1 MFSFQED
8 VLSPVR
14 IKVIGV
20 GGAGCNAV
28 NTMITSGL
36 ARVDFI
42 SANTDLQ
49 ALDRSRAAY
58 KVQLGPERTR
68 GLGAGARPEIG
79 KESALESKDQ
89 IRECLEGADMVF
101 VTAGMGGGTGTGA
114 APIVASI
121 ARELGIL
128 TVGVVTKPFSYEGH
142 RRMSHAD
149 EGIRDL
155 RRHVDTLL
163 VIPNQRLL
171 GIVDKATPLLEA
183 FKVADDVLRQAIQ
196 GIADVITT
204 TGHVNVDFADV
215 RTVMSHTGRAVMGMG
230 VSRGTNRAIEAAQK
244 AICSP
249 LLEEGSVEGARGV
262 LLNITGGPNM
272 SLHEIEEAASI
283 IQQTADPEANI
294 IVGQV
299 INPDMGDDLVVTVI
313 ATGFEREESPSSQY
327 RTELVLR
334 WQRGRT
340 RISIAPRTCGGRE
353 SRMTPWYGWR
363 WLRTMNGMCRRFF
376 VNRRTN
382 HRDAVGHG
390 CIGYYCTGVRFCTR
404 RSAAFF
410 RHARSCRNG
419 DSRCWS
425 AGPGRR
431 RARARMAVVR
441 ETSAWD

>member
-14 IKVIGV
+14 IKVIGI
-20 GGAGCNAV
+20 GGAGCNAI

-36 ARVDFI
+36 SRVDFI
-42 SANTDLQ
+42 ASNTDLQ
-49 ALDRSRAAY
+49 ALDRSLSPY
-58 KVQLGPERTR
+58 KIQLGPDRTR
-68 GLGAGARPEIG
+68 GLGAGAKPEIG
-79 KESALESKDQ
+79 RDAALESREH
-89 IRECLEGADMVF
+89 IRECIDGADMVF

-121 ARELGIL
+121 AREMGIL
-128 TVGVVTKPFSYEGH
+128 TVGVVTKPFQYEGQ
-142 RRMSHAD
+142 RRHKHAE
-149 EGIRDL
+149 EGIREL

-230 VSRGTNRAIEAAQK
+230 VAQGPNRAIEAAQK
-244 AICSP
+244 AMCSP

-262 LLNITGGPNM
+262 LLNITGGPSM

-299 INPDMGDDLVVTVI
+299 INPDIGEELIITVI
-313 ATGFEREESPSSQY
+313 ATGFERDESPAAAG
-327 RTELVLR
+327 TEAERAQNRLAKPIQPVLA
-334 WQRGRT
+334 GVVA
-340 RISIAPRTCGGRE
+340 SIGAERPVKDLDRPTFLRRMSEARE
-353 SRMTPWYGWR
+353 SADRAALTAEDEWDVPTF
-363 WLRTMNGMCRRFF
+363 LRKQT
-376 VNRRTN
+376 
-382 HRDAVGHG
+382 D
-390 CIGYYCTGVRFCTR
+390 
-404 RSAAFF
+404 
-410 RHARSCRNG
+410 
-419 DSRCWS
+419 
-425 AGPGRR
+425 
-431 RARARMAVVR
+431 
-441 ETSAWD
+441 

>member
-28 NTMITSGL
+28 NTMIASGL

-42 SANTDLQ
+42 SSNTDLQ

-215 RTVMSHTGRAVMGMG
+215 RTIMSHTGRAVMGMG

-313 ATGFEREESPSSQY
+313 ATGFEREEHPMPVTASA
-327 RTELVLR
+327 
-334 WQRGRT
+334 GRT
-340 RISIAPRTCGGRE
+340 GRTTQPV
-353 SRMTPWYGWR
+353 S
-363 WLRTMNGMCRRFF
+363 NG
-376 VNRRTN
+376 VGV
-382 HRDAVGHG
+382 AVAERPHKDLDRPA
-390 CIGYYCTGVRFCTR
+390 YL
-404 RSAAFF
+404 
-410 RHARSCRNG
+410 
-419 DSRCWS
+419 
-425 AGPGRR
+425 R
-431 RARARMAVVR
+431 RAGESHDPMVRVAVVADD
-441 ETSAWD
+441 EWDVPTFLRKQAD

>member
-8 VLSPVR
+8 MLSPVR
-14 IKVIGV
+14 IKVIGI
-20 GGAGCNAV
+20 GGAGCNAI

-42 SANTDLQ
+42 AGNTDLQ
-49 ALDRSRAAY
+49 ALDRSLAPY
-58 KVQLGPERTR
+58 KIQLGPERTR
-68 GLGAGARPEIG
+68 GLGAGAKPEIG
-79 KESALESKDQ
+79 RDAALESKEH

-121 ARELGIL
+121 AREMGIL
-128 TVGVVTKPFSYEGH
+128 TVGVVTKPFQYEGQ
-142 RRMSHAD
+142 RRHKHAE

-171 GIVDKATPLLEA
+171 GIVDKSTPLLEA

-230 VSRGTNRAIEAAQK
+230 VSYGPNRAIEAAQK
-244 AICSP
+244 AMCSP
-249 LLEEGSVEGARGV
+249 LLEEGSVEGACGV
-262 LLNITGGPNM
+262 LLNITGGPSM

-299 INPDMGDDLVVTVI
+299 INPDMGEELIITVI
-313 ATGFEREESPSSQY
+313 ATGFEREEDTTAVAIGADRGVSRPAKPVPSALASMGASLAAD
-327 RTELVLR
+327 RPIKDLDRPTFLR
-334 WQRGRT
+334 RMNDV
-340 RISIAPRTCGGRE
+340 RE
-353 SRMTPWYGWR
+353 SMDRTVMTAEDEWDVPTF
-363 WLRTMNGMCRRFF
+363 LRKQT
-376 VNRRTN
+376 
-382 HRDAVGHG
+382 D
-390 CIGYYCTGVRFCTR
+390 
-404 RSAAFF
+404 
-410 RHARSCRNG
+410 
-419 DSRCWS
+419 
-425 AGPGRR
+425 
-431 RARARMAVVR
+431 
-441 ETSAWD
+441 

>member
-1 MFSFQED
+1 MFSFEED
-8 VLSPVR
+8 VVSPVR

-20 GGAGCNAV
+20 GGAGCNAL
-28 NTMITSGL
+28 NTMIMSGL

-42 SANTDLQ
+42 AANTDLQ
-49 ALDRSRAAY
+49 ALDRSRASY

-68 GLGAGARPEIG
+68 GLGAGAKPEVG
-79 KESALESKDQ
+79 KDSALESKDQ

-142 RRMSHAD
+142 RRMVHAD

-171 GIVDKATPLLEA
+171 GIVDKTTPLLEA

-230 VSRGTNRAIEAAQK
+230 VARGTNRAIEAAQK

-272 SLHEIEEAASI
+272 SLHEIEEAATI
-283 IQQTADPEANI
+283 VQQTADPDANI

-313 ATGFEREESPSSQY
+313 ATGFEWEGQPAQVPLAAAR
-327 RTELVLR
+327 
-334 WQRGRT
+334 
-340 RISIAPRTCGGRE
+340 APRTGQHPVAGAGQAMGERSYAERPFKDLDRPTFLRRMGDGRE
-353 SRMTPWYGWR
+353 QMERAAAVTDDEWDVPTF
-363 WLRTMNGMCRRFF
+363 LRKQA
-376 VNRRTN
+376 
-382 HRDAVGHG
+382 D
-390 CIGYYCTGVRFCTR
+390 
-404 RSAAFF
+404 
-410 RHARSCRNG
+410 
-419 DSRCWS
+419 
-425 AGPGRR
+425 
-431 RARARMAVVR
+431 
-441 ETSAWD
+441 

>member
-1 MFSFQED
+1 
-8 VLSPVR
+8 
-14 IKVIGV
+14 
-20 GGAGCNAV
+20 
-28 NTMITSGL
+28 
-36 ARVDFI
+36 
-42 SANTDLQ
+42 
-49 ALDRSRAAY
+49 
-58 KVQLGPERTR
+58 
-68 GLGAGARPEIG
+68 
-79 KESALESKDQ
+79 
-89 IRECLEGADMVF
+89 MVF

-142 RRMSHAD
+142 RRMTHAD

-283 IQQTADPEANI
+283 IQQAADPEANI

-313 ATGFEREESPSSQY
+313 ATGFERDDQPTPVGVAAA
-327 RTELVLR
+327 RP
-334 WQRGRT
+334 
-340 RISIAPRTCGGRE
+340 A
-353 SRMTPWYGWR
+353 RMTQSGLALGAAVADRPHKDLDRPTY
-363 WLRTMNGMCRRFF
+363 LRRMGEQ
-376 VNRRTN
+376 
-382 HRDAVGHG
+382 RDA
-390 CIGYYCTGVRFCTR
+390 IERL
-404 RSAAFF
+404 
-410 RHARSCRNG
+410 
-419 DSRCWS
+419 
-425 AGPGRR
+425 
-431 RARARMAVVR
+431 AVSTDD
-441 ETSAWD
+441 EWDVPTFLRKQTD

>member
-1 MFSFQED
+1 LREADVRTADFIKGGVLMFSFEED
-8 VLSPVR
+8 VVSPVR

-20 GGAGCNAV
+20 GGAGCNAL
-28 NTMITSGL
+28 NTMIMSGL

-42 SANTDLQ
+42 AANTDLQ
-49 ALDRSRAAY
+49 ALDRSRASY

-68 GLGAGARPEIG
+68 GLGAGAKPEVG
-79 KESALESKDQ
+79 KDSALESKDQ

-142 RRMSHAD
+142 RRMVHAD

-230 VSRGTNRAIEAAQK
+230 VARGTNRAIEAAQK

-272 SLHEIEEAASI
+272 SLHEIEEAATI
-283 IQQTADPEANI
+283 VQQTVDPEANI

-313 ATGFEREESPSSQY
+313 ATGFDWEGPSSQVPVAAA
-327 RTELVLR
+327 RTSRTGQQAMAGAGQMAGERSYGERPFKDLDRPTFLR
-334 WQRGRT
+334 MGE
-340 RISIAPRTCGGRE
+340 G
-353 SRMTPWYGWR
+353 
-363 WLRTMNGMCRRFF
+363 
-376 VNRRTN
+376 
-382 HRDAVGHG
+382 RDA
-390 CIGYYCTGVRFCTR
+390 TERT
-404 RSAAFF
+404 AAVT
-410 RHARSCRNG
+410 
-419 DSRCWS
+419 DD
-425 AGPGRR
+425 
-431 RARARMAVVR
+431 
-441 ETSAWD
+441 EWDVPTFLRKQAD

>member
-14 IKVIGV
+14 IKVVGI
-20 GGAGCNAV
+20 GGAGCNAI

-36 ARVDFI
+36 SRVDFI
-42 SANTDLQ
+42 ASNTDLQ
-49 ALDRSRAAY
+49 ALDRSLASY
-58 KVQLGPERTR
+58 KIQLGPDRTR
-68 GLGAGARPEIG
+68 GLGAGAKPEIG
-79 KESALESKDQ
+79 RDAALESREH
-89 IRECLEGADMVF
+89 IRECIDGADMVF

-121 ARELGIL
+121 AREMGIL
-128 TVGVVTKPFSYEGH
+128 TVAVVTKPFQYEGQ
-142 RRMSHAD
+142 RRHKHAE
-149 EGIRDL
+149 EGIREL

-171 GIVDKATPLLEA
+171 GIVDKSTPLLEA

-230 VSRGTNRAIEAAQK
+230 VAQGPNRAIEAAQK
-244 AICSP
+244 AMCSP

-262 LLNITGGPNM
+262 LLNITGGPSM

-299 INPDMGDDLVVTVI
+299 INPDIGEELIITVI
-313 ATGFEREESPSSQY
+313 ATGFERDENQ
-327 RTELVLR
+327 V
-334 WQRGRT
+334 
-340 RISIAPRTCGGRE
+340 
-353 SRMTPWYGWR
+353 
-363 WLRTMNGMCRRFF
+363 
-376 VNRRTN
+376 
-382 HRDAVGHG
+382 AVGTETDRG
-390 CIGYYCTGVRFCTR
+390 QTR
-404 RSAAFF
+404 PSKPIQPVLASVVASLGGERPVKDLDRPTYLRRMSEARELADRAALT
-410 RHARSCRNG
+410 AE
-419 DSRCWS
+419 D
-425 AGPGRR
+425 
-431 RARARMAVVR
+431 
-441 ETSAWD
+441 EWDVPTFLRKQTD

>member
-8 VLSPVR
+8 CLSPVR

-42 SANTDLQ
+42 AANTDLQ

-68 GLGAGARPEIG
+68 GLGAGAKPEIG

-101 VTAGMGGGTGTGA
+101 ETAGMGGGTGTGA

-142 RRMSHAD
+142 RRMTHAD

-171 GIVDKATPLLEA
+171 GIVDKATPLLDA

-262 LLNITGGPNM
+262 LLNISGGPNM

-283 IQQTADPEANI
+283 IQQAADPEANI

-313 ATGFEREESPSSQY
+313 ATGFERDEQPMPVGVAAARSVRAAQPGS
-327 RTELVLR
+327 
-334 WQRGRT
+334 
-340 RISIAPRTCGGRE
+340 
-353 SRMTPWYGWR
+353 
-363 WLRTMNGMCRRFF
+363 
-376 VNRRTN
+376 
-382 HRDAVGHG
+382 HAVGAAVADRPHKDLDRPT
-390 CIGYYCTGVRFCTR
+390 YLR
-404 RSAAFF
+404 RLGDQREVIERLAVAA
-410 RHARSCRNG
+410 
-419 DSRCWS
+419 DD
-425 AGPGRR
+425 
-431 RARARMAVVR
+431 
-441 ETSAWD
+441 EWDVPTFLRKQTD

>member
-1 MFSFQED
+1 MFSFEED
-8 VLSPVR
+8 VVSPVR

-20 GGAGCNAV
+20 GGAGCNAL
-28 NTMITSGL
+28 NTMIMSGL

-42 SANTDLQ
+42 AANTDLQ
-49 ALDRSRAAY
+49 ALDRSRASY

-68 GLGAGARPEIG
+68 GLGAGAKPEVG
-79 KESALESKDQ
+79 KDSALESKDQ

-142 RRMSHAD
+142 RRMVHAD

-230 VSRGTNRAIEAAQK
+230 VARGTNRAIEAAQK

-272 SLHEIEEAASI
+272 SLHEIEEAATI
-283 IQQTADPEANI
+283 VQQTVDPEANI

-313 ATGFEREESPSSQY
+313 ATGFDWEGPSSQVPVAAA
-327 RTELVLR
+327 RTSRTGQQAMAGAGQMAGERSYSERPFKDLDRPTFLR
-334 WQRGRT
+334 
-340 RISIAPRTCGGRE
+340 
-353 SRMTPWYGWR
+353 RMGE
-363 WLRTMNGMCRRFF
+363 G
-376 VNRRTN
+376 
-382 HRDAVGHG
+382 RDA
-390 CIGYYCTGVRFCTR
+390 TERT
-404 RSAAFF
+404 AAVT
-410 RHARSCRNG
+410 
-419 DSRCWS
+419 DD
-425 AGPGRR
+425 
-431 RARARMAVVR
+431 
-441 ETSAWD
+441 EWDVPTFLRKQAD

>member
-8 VLSPVR
+8 ILSPVH

-28 NTMITSGL
+28 NTMIASGL

-42 SANTDLQ
+42 AANTDLQ

-68 GLGAGARPEIG
+68 GLGAGAKPEIG

-155 RRHVDTLL
+155 QRHVDTLL
-163 VIPNQRLL
+163 IIPNQRLL

-283 IQQTADPEANI
+283 IQQAADSEANI

-299 INPDMGDDLVVTVI
+299 INPDLGDDLVVTVI
-313 ATGFEREESPSSQY
+313 ATGFEREEQPTPVPVAAS
-327 RTELVLR
+327 RTARASHPVSNAVGTAMADRPHKDLDRPTYLR
-334 WQRGRT
+334 RMGEQ
-340 RISIAPRTCGGRE
+340 RE
-353 SRMTPWYGWR
+353 SMER
-363 WLRTMNGMCRRFF
+363 
-376 VNRRTN
+376 V
-382 HRDAVGHG
+382 
-390 CIGYYCTGVRFCTR
+390 
-404 RSAAFF
+404 
-410 RHARSCRNG
+410 
-419 DSRCWS
+419 
-425 AGPGRR
+425 
-431 RARARMAVVR
+431 AVVPDD
-441 ETSAWD
+441 EWDVPTFLRKQAD

>member
-1 MFSFQED
+1 MFSFQD
-8 VLSPVR
+8 DILSPVR
-14 IKVIGV
+14 IKVIGI
-20 GGAGCNAV
+20 GGAGCNAI

-42 SANTDLQ
+42 ASNTDLQ
-49 ALDRSRAAY
+49 ALDRSQAPY
-58 KVQLGPERTR
+58 KIQLGPERTR
-68 GLGAGARPEIG
+68 GLGAGAKPEIG
-79 KESALESKDQ
+79 RDAALESKEH

-121 ARELGIL
+121 AREMGIL
-128 TVGVVTKPFSYEGH
+128 TVGVVTKPFQYEGQ
-142 RRMSHAD
+142 RRHKHAE

-163 VIPNQRLL
+163 IIPNQRLL
-171 GIVDKATPLLEA
+171 GIVDKSTPLLEA

-230 VSRGTNRAIEAAQK
+230 VSYGPNRAIEAAQK
-244 AICSP
+244 AMCSP

-262 LLNITGGPNM
+262 LLNITGGPSM

-299 INPDMGDDLVVTVI
+299 INPDMGEELIITVI
-313 ATGFEREESPSSQY
+313 ATGFEREEDSAATTIGADRGMGRPAKPVPS
-327 RTELVLR
+327 VLAGMGASLGVDR
-334 WQRGRT
+334 PMKDLDRPAFLR
-340 RISIAPRTCGGRE
+340 RMNDVRE
-353 SRMTPWYGWR
+353 SMDRAVLTAEDEWDVPTF
-363 WLRTMNGMCRRFF
+363 LRKQT
-376 VNRRTN
+376 
-382 HRDAVGHG
+382 D
-390 CIGYYCTGVRFCTR
+390 
-404 RSAAFF
+404 
-410 RHARSCRNG
+410 
-419 DSRCWS
+419 
-425 AGPGRR
+425 
-431 RARARMAVVR
+431 
-441 ETSAWD
+441 

>member
-1 MFSFQED
+1 MFSLQED

-14 IKVIGV
+14 IKVIGI

-36 ARVDFI
+36 SRVDFI

-49 ALDRSRAAY
+49 ALDRSLASY
-58 KVQLGPERTR
+58 KIQLGPERTR
-68 GLGAGARPEIG
+68 GLGAGAKPEIG
-79 KESALESKDQ
+79 RDAALESKEH

-128 TVGVVTKPFSYEGH
+128 TVGVVTKPFQYEGQ
-142 RRMSHAD
+142 RRHKHAE

-163 VIPNQRLL
+163 IIPNQRLL
-171 GIVDKATPLLEA
+171 GIVDKSTPLLEA

-230 VSRGTNRAIEAAQK
+230 VSNGPNRAIEAAQK
-244 AICSP
+244 AMCSP

-262 LLNITGGPNM
+262 LLNITGGPSM

-299 INPDMGDDLVVTVI
+299 INPDMGDDLVITVI
-313 ATGFEREESPSSQY
+313 ATGFERDEETASPAVGAERGAARAIKPMPPSLAGVGSMIPAS
-327 RTELVLR
+327 RPMKDIDRPTFLR
-334 WQRGRT
+334 RM
-340 RISIAPRTCGGRE
+340 AEARE
-353 SRMTPWYGWR
+353 SADRTSVTAEDEWDVPTF
-363 WLRTMNGMCRRFF
+363 LRKQA
-376 VNRRTN
+376 
-382 HRDAVGHG
+382 D
-390 CIGYYCTGVRFCTR
+390 
-404 RSAAFF
+404 
-410 RHARSCRNG
+410 
-419 DSRCWS
+419 
-425 AGPGRR
+425 
-431 RARARMAVVR
+431 
-441 ETSAWD
+441 

>member
-8 VLSPVR
+8 VLLPVR

-28 NTMITSGL
+28 NTMIGSSL

-49 ALDRSRAAY
+49 ALDRSLAPY
-58 KVQLGPERTR
+58 KIQLGPERTR
-68 GLGAGARPEIG
+68 GLGAGAKPEIG
-79 KESALESKDQ
+79 KDAALESKDH

-128 TVGVVTKPFSYEGH
+128 TVGVVTKPFQYEGQ
-142 RRMSHAD
+142 RRHKHAE

-171 GIVDKATPLLEA
+171 GIVDKSTPLLEA

-215 RTVMSHTGRAVMGMG
+215 RTIMSHTGRAVMGMG

-283 IQQTADPEANI
+283 IQQTADSEANI

-313 ATGFEREESPSSQY
+313 ATGFERDEEPAAMTVPTE
-327 RTELVLR
+327 RTSLRAPKPAPPVLAGVGAAGAGDR
-334 WQRGRT
+334 PMKDLDRPTFLR
-340 RISIAPRTCGGRE
+340 RMSDARE
-353 SRMTPWYGWR
+353 SIDRAALAAEDEWDVPTF
-363 WLRTMNGMCRRFF
+363 LRKQA
-376 VNRRTN
+376 
-382 HRDAVGHG
+382 D
-390 CIGYYCTGVRFCTR
+390 
-404 RSAAFF
+404 
-410 RHARSCRNG
+410 
-419 DSRCWS
+419 
-425 AGPGRR
+425 
-431 RARARMAVVR
+431 
-441 ETSAWD
+441 

>member
-1 MFSFQED
+1 MFSFQD
-8 VLSPVR
+8 DILSPVR
-14 IKVIGV
+14 IKVIGI
-20 GGAGCNAV
+20 GGAGCNAI

-42 SANTDLQ
+42 ASNTDLQ
-49 ALDRSRAAY
+49 ALDRSLAPY
-58 KVQLGPERTR
+58 KIQLGPERTR
-68 GLGAGARPEIG
+68 GLGAGAKPEIG
-79 KESALESKDQ
+79 RDAALESKEH

-121 ARELGIL
+121 AREMGIL
-128 TVGVVTKPFSYEGH
+128 TVGVVTKPFQYEGQ
-142 RRMSHAD
+142 RRQKHAE

-163 VIPNQRLL
+163 IIPNQRLL
-171 GIVDKATPLLEA
+171 GIVDKSTPLLEA

-230 VSRGTNRAIEAAQK
+230 VSYGPNRAIEAAQK
-244 AICSP
+244 AMCSP

-262 LLNITGGPNM
+262 LLNITGGPSM

-299 INPDMGDDLVVTVI
+299 INPDMGEELIITVI
-313 ATGFEREESPSSQY
+313 ATGFEREEDSAASTIVADRGTSRATKPVSSMLAGMGASMAVD
-327 RTELVLR
+327 RPIKDLDRPAFLR
-334 WQRGRT
+334 RMND
-340 RISIAPRTCGGRE
+340 GRE
-353 SRMTPWYGWR
+353 STDRAVLTAEDEWDVPTF
-363 WLRTMNGMCRRFF
+363 LRKQT
-376 VNRRTN
+376 
-382 HRDAVGHG
+382 D
-390 CIGYYCTGVRFCTR
+390 
-404 RSAAFF
+404 
-410 RHARSCRNG
+410 
-419 DSRCWS
+419 
-425 AGPGRR
+425 
-431 RARARMAVVR
+431 
-441 ETSAWD
+441 

>member
-8 VLSPVR
+8 SLSPVR

-36 ARVDFI
+36 ARVDLI
-42 SANTDLQ
+42 AANTDLQ
-49 ALDRSRAAY
+49 ALDRSRASY

-68 GLGAGARPEIG
+68 GLGAGAKPEIG

-142 RRMSHAD
+142 RRMTHAD

-272 SLHEIEEAASI
+272 SLHEVEEAASI
-283 IQQTADPEANI
+283 IQQAADAEANI

-313 ATGFEREESPSSQY
+313 ATGFERDDQPVAVTVSA
-327 RTELVLR
+327 RTARAAQPGLNAVGAAVAERPQKDLDRPTYLR
-334 WQRGRT
+334 RMGDQR
-340 RISIAPRTCGGRE
+340 
-353 SRMTPWYGWR
+353 
-363 WLRTMNGMCRRFF
+363 NGMERL
-376 VNRRTN
+376 
-382 HRDAVGHG
+382 
-390 CIGYYCTGVRFCTR
+390 
-404 RSAAFF
+404 
-410 RHARSCRNG
+410 
-419 DSRCWS
+419 
-425 AGPGRR
+425 
-431 RARARMAVVR
+431 AVVADD
-441 ETSAWD
+441 EWDVPTFLRKQTD